1 MRKIF
6 LLAGMVA
13 ILFIVAPP
21 DVGAEVY
28 DLDALTGGTDD
39 QNTDGSAVETA
50 DDGADDQADQDAGA
64 DTGDDAAVDTNTD
77 TPTNANISTGEEGEE
92 TDETAVTMAECIIFQ
107 RLEIYDRR
115 CDELTRGLDCPNYAE
130 CLQTCEQDKKICFVV
145 VAKKTDQPYK
155 VCSNYYNTCTDRCS
169 ALNPQCSK
177 KYPPR
182 NMEGTVKEL
191 NLTNSTGDVR
201 VTYLDNPTPA
211 GMEEVTDNRAI
222 QVGATIFTGEKGS
235 TTVVLPSGITEVIG
249 PNSYF
254 RIADYYTGD
263 NVDETYTILKN
274 GSVRTKIDKQG
285 DKTVEYVVITPL
297 WKVEAKGTE
306 FELTVE
312 ANGTTQLTTDSG
324 EVQLRDHE
332 DQLVAAVPAGE
343 SITTDGSGSISA
355 NSEGVFFPS
364 KWAYYKDAY
373 GTIALVVGVVGGI
386 LLVVIILLLW
396 HSRRKIQRK
405 KRRI

>member
-1 MRKIF
+1 
-6 LLAGMVA
+6 
-13 ILFIVAPP
+13 
-21 DVGAEVY
+21 
-28 DLDALTGGTDD
+28 
-39 QNTDGSAVETA
+39 
-50 DDGADDQADQDAGA
+50 
-64 DTGDDAAVDTNTD
+64 
-77 TPTNANISTGEEGEE
+77 
-92 TDETAVTMAECIIFQ
+92 
-107 RLEIYDRR
+107 
-115 CDELTRGLDCPNYAE
+115 
-130 CLQTCEQDKKICFVV
+130 
-145 VAKKTDQPYK
+145 
-155 VCSNYYNTCTDRCS
+155 
-169 ALNPQCSK
+169 
-177 KYPPR
+177 
-182 NMEGTVKEL
+182 MEGTVKEL

-235 TTVVLPSGITEVIG
+235 TTVVLPSGITQVIG

-373 GTIALVVGVVGGI
+373 GTIALVVGVVGVI